1 MSRAFLLASIMS
13 LLIVFSSLFTPPASA
28 DWKAEWEKVLAAA
41 KKEGKVAVAGPPGPS
56 YREVMRGFE
65 RKYPEIALEYQGH
78 TPRSFTARFFKERE
92 AEQYLWDIY
101 ITGPTSFDV
110 KAKKA
115 GDLLPVR
122 PAMLLPEVS
131 DESVWFGGFN
141 KAFLDSEKQFVFAF
155 QTELSPQVYVNRE
168 FIPESDLNTIE
179 GLLNPKWKGKIV
191 MSDPRVDGAGNG
203 RVAFWLGAMGEE
215 FVLAL
220 LKVDLAL
227 SRDDRQMA
235 DWLARGRYPIAI
247 GAGDTEVR
255 DLQKLGIGQKI
266 EALGAVTHRP
276 AWRLSTAWGSIRLIS
291 KPPHPNAAKVFLN
304 WLLSKDGQTEWAT
317 KAHRP
322 SRRLDVPKLAGKS
335 PVPGIDYFDIDHEET
350 IALRDKAKE
359 IAIKILR

>member
-1 MSRAFLLASIMS
+1 MNSSIVLSTILSFLLALFSICAS
-13 LLIVFSSLFTPPASA
+13 PANA

-65 RKYPEIALEYQGH
+65 QKYPEIALEYQGH

-92 AEQYLWDIY
+92 AGQYLWDIY
-101 ITGPTSFDV
+101 ITGPTTFDI

-115 GDLLPVR
+115 GDLVPVR

-141 KAFLDSEKQFVFAF
+141 KAFLDTEKQFVFAF

-168 FIPESDLNTIE
+168 IIPESELNTIE

-191 MSDPRVDGAGNG
+191 MSDPRVDGSGNG
-203 RVAFWLGAMGEE
+203 RVAFWLGALGEE
-215 FVLAL
+215 FVVAL
-220 LKVDLAL
+220 LKVDLTL

-255 DLQKLGIGQKI
+255 DLQKLGIGLKI
-266 EALGAVTHRP
+266 EPLGATTHRP

-335 PVPGIDYFDIDHEET
+335 PVSGVDYYDIDHEET
-350 IALRDKAKE
+350 IPLRDKAKE
-359 IAIKILR
+359 IAIRILR